1 MTSAVR
7 LAASALKILEYPVL
21 PVPFWAAKLQ
31 AFFLQFL
38 PNPPL
43 TPDQVDMLRTD
54 NVVSEASIGDGL
66 TLSGLGIAPSSY
78 EAIVPSYLWRFRKTG
93 QFRTGRFA

>member
-1 MTSAVR
+1 
-7 LAASALKILEYPVL
+7 
-21 PVPFWAAKLQ
+21 
-31 AFFLQFL
+31 
-38 PNPPL
+38 
-43 TPDQVDMLRTD
+43 MLRTD

-66 TLSGLGIAPSSY
+66 TLPGLGIAPSSY